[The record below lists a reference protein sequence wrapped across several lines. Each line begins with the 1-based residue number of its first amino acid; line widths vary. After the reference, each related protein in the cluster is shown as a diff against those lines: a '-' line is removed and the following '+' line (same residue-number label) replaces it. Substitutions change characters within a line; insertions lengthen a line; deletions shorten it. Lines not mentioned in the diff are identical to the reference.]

1 MYNCRSIR
9 FAVAARTDGMD
20 GTWESDRLVK
30 SREMSDGAGENLM
43 EGPTQLVLG
52 DAEGVEFG
60 NTLLRN
66 DNRGHE

>member
-30 SREMSDGAGENLM
+30 SREMTDGAGENLI
-43 EGPTQLVLG
+43 EGSTQLFLG
-52 DAEGVEFG
+52 DAEGV
-60 NTLLRN
+60 
-66 DNRGHE
+66 